1 MTTRNPD
8 SIAPSLRVA
17 GEAPGGVFIVFEGID
32 GSGTTTQAERYAAHL
47 RAKRRLVH
55 VTREPSGGPIGA
67 LLRQVLTHR
76 MALPASNQAQ
86 VMALLFA
93 ADRLDHIA
101 AEIMPLLEDGYVVI
115 SDRYDLSSLAYQVT
129 AALDDPDATDP
140 VDPTAAPLPRPM
152 LRWVRELNRFARR
165 PDLTLVL
172 DVSPE
177 IAEQRRRGRGGAHEL
192 YDDLELQARLSHA
205 YRRAEEL
212 VPGDRLV
219 HVSGDGDPDAI
230 AREIAAL
237 LDPIVD
243 R

>member
-1 MTTRNPD
+1 MTRVPD

-55 VTREPSGGPIGA
+55 VTREPSSGPIGA

-76 MALPASNQAQ
+76 FTLPPSNQAQ

-101 AEIMPLLEDGYVVI
+101 AEVMPLLEDGYVVI

-129 AALDDPDATDP
+129 AAFDSLESLEGADAAG
-140 VDPTAAPLPRPM
+140 AALPRPM

-165 PDLTLVL
+165 PDVTLVL

-177 IAEQRRRGRGGAHEL
+177 VAEQRRRGRGGAHEL
-192 YDDLELQARLSHA
+192 YDDVELQARLAAA

-212 VPGDRLV
+212 VPGDRVV
-219 HVSGDGDPDAI
+219 HVDGDGEPDVI
-230 AREIAAL
+230 ARAITAV